1 MTRTTRLA
9 LLAASAILP
18 WGASFM
24 VNKWLLRE
32 LGPASLS
39 LYRWALASGLYL
51 AYLFV
56 TGRMRSLWASL
67 RRKPLVFIALGALCL
82 PAPYL
87 AQNYAIKLT
96 STINVSVLLD
106 VDPAFVVVMAAIF
119 LHERVSAVAAV
130 GVVIAVVGTVA
141 ITVAGG
147 GLSLG
152 SADFLGNSL
161 ALAAACSLAVY
172 TILIKTWAQEFD
184 ALTLAVLPTLLGTLL
199 LAPPALLEGLPW
211 PAHPWVWAGI
221 LFLGVVNSAWA
232 TWAYIVVV
240 QELDA
245 SRAGPLVFLIP
256 VVAAILAVT
265 VLGERPSAQTW
276 VGAVLILAGVFL
288 SERSGHATE
297 HLPPQITQ
305 IPAE

>member
-24 VNKWLLRE
+24 INKWLLQE

-51 AYLFV
+51 AYLAA
-56 TGRMRSLWASL
+56 TGRLRPMWVSL
-67 RRKPLVFIALGALCL
+67 RRKPLVFLALGLLCL
-82 PAPYL
+82 PVPYL
-87 AQNYAIKLT
+87 AQNYAIRLT
-96 STINVSVLLD
+96 SIINVSVLLD

-119 LHERVSAVAAV
+119 LHERISMVAAL
-130 GVVIAVVGTVA
+130 GVAIAVVGTVVIA
-141 ITVAGG
+141 LAGG
-147 GLSLG
+147 GLSLA
-152 SADFLGNSL
+152 SADFVGNAL
-161 ALAAACSLAVY
+161 ALTAAGSLAVY
-172 TILIKTWAQEFD
+172 TILIKTSAREFD
-184 ALTLAVLPTLLGTLL
+184 ALTLAVLPTLVGTLL
-199 LAPPALLEGLPW
+199 LVPPAWAEGLPW
-211 PAHPWVWAGI
+211 PAHPWVWAGV

-265 VLGERPSAQTW
+265 VVGERPGVQTW
-276 VGAVLILAGVFL
+276 VGAALILGGVFL
-288 SERSGHATE
+288 SERNGHAPE
-297 HLPPQITQ
+297 DLSPRIAQ
-305 IPAE
+305 IPAD